1 MKLTQKD
8 KEFLER
14 LAFLLEERDLYVELA
29 AASGPRMV
37 LRKNYGDRIERA
49 FDMTRQGVR
58 WRFNR
63 VFNEMY
69 VESYRTVLWVE
80 SRFGTGLREK
90 AMQIARDRARH
101 DRDLIAQ
108 QGMNGSGHVG

>member
-14 LAFLLEERDLYVELA
+14 LSPLLEEKGLCIDLVE
-29 AASGPRMV
+29 SNWPRLV
-37 LRKNYGDRIERA
+37 LRKNYGDRIERV
-49 FDMTRQGVR
+49 FGLSRQGVR

-69 VESYRTVLWVE
+69 VQAYATILWVE

-90 AMQIARDRARH
+90 AMTIAQSRAQRDRAVM
-101 DRDLIAQ
+101 AQ
-108 QGMNGSGHVG
+108 NEFEK

>member
-14 LAFLLEERDLYVELA
+14 LCPLLEEKGLYIDLVE
-29 AASGPRMV
+29 SSWPRLV
-37 LRKNYGDRIERA
+37 LKKNYGDRVERI
-49 FDMTRQGVR
+49 FDMSRQGVR

-63 VFNEMY
+63 IFNEMY
-69 VESYRTVLWVE
+69 VQAYITILWIE

-90 AMQIARDRARH
+90 AMTIARDRVR
-101 DRDLIAQ
+101 RNRGGLVQ
-108 QGMNGSGHVG
+108 NEFGKE